1 MTEEAKQDSR
11 WRKQF
16 MDLEREKARK
26 FREGLLEGAQQN
38 AIENAKNFLAMGVLS
53 VEQVAQGTNL
63 PLETVQ
69 ELQKTLKKKN

>member
-1 MTEEAKQDSR
+1 
-11 WRKQF
+11 

-63 PLETVQ
+63 PLEKVL
-69 ELQKTLKKKN
+69 ELQKEINAKS